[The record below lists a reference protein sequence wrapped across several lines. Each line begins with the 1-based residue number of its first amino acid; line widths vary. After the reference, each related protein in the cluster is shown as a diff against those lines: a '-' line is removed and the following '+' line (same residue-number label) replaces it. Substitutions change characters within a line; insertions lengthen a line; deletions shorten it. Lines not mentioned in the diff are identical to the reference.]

1 MRIYIKDKP
10 LRIKRPE
17 EVIDQSRFDLV
28 LNTDDIILN
37 EKTFKGNVLV
47 TNATQGII
55 KSLLFILHNKK
66 LKGLNSVTLITAEYE
81 ETITIIKSKFKII
94 KAAGGVVAKDDKI
107 LMIHR
112 LGSWDFPKGKIEGRE
127 SNDAGAKREVEE
139 ECGVKVKV
147 RDEICTTWHT
157 YVRGGKNILK
167 KTKWFAMDCLD
178 DSKMQPQVEEDIDEV
193 KWMSTKEVDVAL
205 YNAYRSIE
213 HVYKKYKRS
222 KKSKKAQS
230 S

>member
-17 EVIDQSRFDLV
+17 EIADQAKFDLI

-66 LKGLNSVTLITAEYE
+66 LKALNSVTLITSDYE
-81 ETITIIKSKFKII
+81 ETVSIIKSKFKII
-94 KAAGGVVAKDDKI
+94 KAAGGVVNKDDRT

-112 LGSWDFPKGKIEGRE
+112 LGSWDFPKGKLEKNE
-127 SNDAGAKREVEE
+127 SNEEGAKREVEE
-139 ECGVKVKV
+139 ECNIKVKVK
-147 RDEICTTWHT
+147 DPICTTWHT
-157 YVRGGKNILK
+157 YVRGGNNILK
-167 KTKWFAMDCLD
+167 KTMWFAMDSVD
-178 DSKMQPQVEEDIDEV
+178 DSKMKPQIEEDIDEV
-193 KWMSTKEVDVAL
+193 KWMSSKEVDVAL
-205 YNAYRSIE
+205 YNAYRSIA
-213 HVYKKYKRS
+213 HVYKKYRS
-222 KKSKKAQS
+222 LKKTKKA
-230 S
+230 

>member
-17 EVIDQSRFDLV
+17 EIADQSKFDLI
-28 LNTDDIILN
+28 LDTDDIILN
-37 EKTFKGNVLV
+37 EKTFRGNVLV

-66 LKGLNSVTLITAEYE
+66 LKGLNSVTLITPEYD
-81 ETITIIKSKFKII
+81 ETVTIIKSKFKII
-94 KAAGGVVAKDDKI
+94 KAAGGVVSKDDKI

-112 LGSWDFPKGKIEGRE
+112 LGSWDFPKGKLEKGE
-127 SNDAGAKREVEE
+127 SNDAGSKREVEE
-139 ECGVKVKV
+139 ECNIKV
-147 RDEICTTWHT
+147 RVRAPICTTWHT
-157 YVRGGKNILK
+157 YVRGGNNILK
-167 KTKWFAMDCLD
+167 KTMWFEMDCLD
-178 DSKMQPQVEEDIDEV
+178 DSKMKPQIEEDIEEV

-213 HVYKKYKRS
+213 HVYKKYKEY
-222 KKSKKAQS
+222 KKLKRV
-230 S
+230 